1 MIKKLLPALIC
12 FPLFAQVG
20 INTTNPQQALHIGS
34 NTGTVRVESLHA
46 DNSPYNAGDVD
57 GDMDLSNNTYN
68 LYVDDLGNL
77 TTEFKPL
84 YNSNGTDAVDDA
96 AIPVNFV
103 SLAAND
109 TDGEADVQITLF
121 EVTVNRPAILEV
133 KYNLSF
139 DVYLNAG
146 RVPISDNFAR
156 RISTYFIV
164 SGVGTR
170 KYGPV
175 SKCYSSGSALS
186 VTGPMYNASTAYIQ
200 LPGAGKYKIQFYG
213 EVSSNV
219 KGGGGGTTSKA
230 AYVEFATGYDAI
242 FLRLH

>member
-1 MIKKLLPALIC
+1 MKILVLL
-12 FPLFAQVG
+12 LFTIQISAQVG
-20 INTTNPQQALHIGS
+20 VNTTDPQQTLHVGS
-34 NTGTVRVESLHA
+34 NTGTVRIESLDG

-57 GDMDLSNNTYN
+57 GDLDFTNNTYN
-68 LYVDDLGNL
+68 LYVDALGNL

-84 YNSNGTDAVDDA
+84 YNSNGSDAVDDA

-103 SLAAND
+103 TLTNSD
-109 TDGEADVQITLF
+109 TDGQADVQITLF
-121 EVTVNRPAILEV
+121 EVTVARPAILEV

-139 DVYLNAG
+139 DVYLDAAKT
-146 RVPISDNFAR
+146 VISDNYAR
-156 RISTYFIV
+156 RISTYFVI

-175 SKCYSSGSALS
+175 SKCYSSGSTLS
-186 VTGPMYNASTAYIQ
+186 ITGPMYNASTAYIQ
-200 LPGAGKYKIQFYG
+200 LPAAGKYDIQFYG

>member
-1 MIKKLLPALIC
+1 MAVRLLFLLC
-12 FPLFAQVG
+12 CVPLFSQVG
-20 INTTNPQQALHIGS
+20 IDTTNPLQKLHIGS
-34 NTGTVRVESLHA
+34 ESGTVRVESLNA
-46 DNSPYNAGDVD
+46 DNSPFNGGDVD
-57 GDMDLSNNTYN
+57 NDGDLSNNTYP
-68 LYVDDLGNL
+68 LYVDALGNL

-84 YNSNGTDAVDDA
+84 YNSNGSDAVDDA

-103 SLAAND
+103 NLPA
-109 TDGEADVQITLF
+109 TDPDGIADVQITLF
-121 EVTVNRPAILEV
+121 EVEVARPAILEV

-139 DVYLNAG
+139 DIFLNAG

-156 RISTYFIV
+156 RVSTYFIV

-186 VTGPMYNASTAYIQ
+186 VTGTMYNASTAYIQ
-200 LPGAGKYKIQFYG
+200 LPAEGKYEIQFYG
-213 EVSSNV
+213 EVSSNI
-219 KGGGGGTTSKA
+219 KGGGGGTPSKA
-230 AYVEFATGYDAI
+230 AYVEFAAGYDAI